1 MAKISLM
8 KPELANL
15 IAAGE
20 VIERPASVIKELVEN
35 SIDAGAKNIYIGV
48 SDIGRN
54 SIIVKDDGSGMGKE
68 DATLCFLRH
77 ASSKIKNEYD
87 LMRIHTLGFRGE
99 AIPSIASISNIVL
112 TTSDGNNNGTK
123 VESRP
128 NKELVVCSAPIRKGT
143 IFEIS
148 NLFFNVP
155 ARLKYLKSDRV
166 ENFAI
171 IDICEKIALGYP
183 SISFTLVIDGKQ
195 IFKTTGRGDLLET
208 IQLLYGNNL
217 ASGVYHI
224 EKEENTFSFNG
235 FISKPEIHYSRKNN
249 INIFLNNRYITDY
262 VISKAINEAY
272 KDYLPP
278 ERYPFITIF
287 LSIDPAAVDVN
298 VHPTKREVRMSLEND
313 IAFSLQKEI
322 YNTLS
327 TKKPIYEVKN
337 DIKAN
342 TISNNN
348 IEDAF
353 NISEEEIKSSNQNNN
368 QYTQEQINF
377 PKSFDN
383 QSIVEEI
390 KQNNEISENVDPSS
404 VSEFSY
410 QNVFKNNLVNSNFPN
425 LYPIGQV
432 LQTYIVCNSDDGFYL
447 IDQHAAAERVNYEK
461 TEKLFELEKNRVMPL
476 LPIVISLS
484 HKETYNLDD
493 KHISALDD
501 LGIKIEKFGKNDI
514 KVVEIPSFLIYDEN
528 LVIESIIH
536 LCLSDEKVSI
546 SSLLHLSIADI
557 ACKKSI
563 KANHIM
569 SITEIQGLLSDLSK
583 CKNPSNC
590 PHGRP
595 TMLKLTKYD
604 VEKIFRRVGF

>member
-1 MAKISLM
+1 MSKISLM

-35 SIDAGAKNIYIGV
+35 SIDANAKSIYIGV
-48 SDIGRN
+48 VDSGRK
-54 SIIVKDDGSGMGKE
+54 SIIVKDDGDGMSKE

-77 ASSKIKNEYD
+77 ASSKIKNEFD

-99 AIPSIASISNIVL
+99 AIPSIASISNIIL
-112 TTSDGNNNGTK
+112 TTSDGNGAGTK

-128 NKELVVCSAPIRKGT
+128 NKELVVSSAPSRKGT
-143 IFEIS
+143 IFEVS
-148 NLFFNVP
+148 NLFYNVP

-166 ENFAI
+166 ENYAI
-171 IDICEKIALGYP
+171 IDICEKMALGF
-183 SISFTLVIDGKQ
+183 SNISFTLVIDGKT
-195 IFKTTGRGDLLET
+195 IFKTTGKGELLEA
-208 IQLLYGNNL
+208 IQLIYGNSV
-217 ASGVYHI
+217 ASSLYHI
-224 EKEENTFSFNG
+224 EKEDNTFSFSG

-249 INIFLNNRYITDY
+249 VNIFLNNRYITDY
-262 VISKAINEAY
+262 VITKAISEAY

-278 ERYPFITIF
+278 DRFPFATIF
-287 LSIDPAAVDVN
+287 LDIDPAAVDVN

-322 YNTLS
+322 FNVLLS
-327 TKKPIYEVKN
+327 KKPIYDVKN

-342 TISNNN
+342 SISNSE
-348 IEDAF
+348 IESVF
-353 NISEEEIKSSNQNNN
+353 GI
-368 QYTQEQINF
+368 TQEDLNNLNIQKEEYKQEKIEF

-383 QSIVEEI
+383 QSLNRNTSDDTI
-390 KQNNEISENVDPSS
+390 NNQELSDSNL
-404 VSEFSY
+404 SEFSY
-410 QNVFKNNLVNSNFPN
+410 QNVFYNLATNPKFPN

-447 IDQHAAAERVNYEK
+447 IDQHAAAERVNFEK
-461 TEKLFELEKNRVMPL
+461 TERLFELEKSRVIPL
-476 LPIVISLS
+476 VPVVISLS
-484 HKETYNLDD
+484 HKELFNLDD
-493 KHISALDD
+493 EHISTLDKI
-501 LGIKIEKFGKNDI
+501 GFKIEKFGKNEI
-514 KVVEIPSFLIYDEN
+514 KVIEIPSFLIYDEN
-528 LVIESIIH
+528 SIVENVIH
-536 LCLSDEKVSI
+536 LCLTNEKVNI
-546 SSLLHLSIADI
+546 SSLLHLTIADI

-569 SITEIQGLLSDLSK
+569 SISEIQGLLSDLSK
-583 CKNPSNC
+583 CKNPANC